1 MLLAQH
7 ANDRTAFAALRGALY
22 VAGSFPQ
29 PDQVAD
35 ALLFAS
41 TGPGSGVGAVAGAL
55 LGAMH
60 GVDALPPSLVS
71 RLELAWIA
79 DTLAR
84 DLVSEINDSPGGHET
99 LTKAESGIYQVGWEE
114 GADPRWWQRYPGW

>member
-1 MLLAQH
+1 MLAQH
-7 ANDRTAFAALRGALY
+7 ANDRTAFSALRGALY

-60 GVDALPPSLVS
+60 GVDALPPALVS
-71 RLELAWIA
+71 RLDLAWIA
-79 DTLAR
+79 DSLAR
-84 DLVSEINDSPGGHET
+84 DLVSEINDSPGGRPT
-99 LTKAESGIYQVGWEE
+99 LTESEPGTQQVGWEE
-114 GADPRWWQRYPGW
+114 GADSRWWHRYPGW